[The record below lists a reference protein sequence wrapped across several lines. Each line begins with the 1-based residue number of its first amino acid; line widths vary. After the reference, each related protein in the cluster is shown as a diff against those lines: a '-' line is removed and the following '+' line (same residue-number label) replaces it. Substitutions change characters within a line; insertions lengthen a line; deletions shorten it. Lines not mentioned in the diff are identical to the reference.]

1 MKNIIASTALVLMMS
16 TSAYSAEYASP
27 AGDKAAVTDKGTV
40 STDKAAV
47 TDKGTVS
54 TQAFGTVT
62 MQEKGDI
69 LASEFIGMSVYAT
82 EASVDTS
89 MAVKKSEEANWD
101 NIGEV
106 NDIVLGTDGTVK
118 AVILGIGGFVGLGEK
133 DVSVT
138 MDQIKIVPKADD
150 PAEFYLVI
158 NANKTI
164 LEEAPAYERVAM
176 AEPDTKTVTPSSVDK
191 SANTTDRSLADN
203 RQMLSRPDVTR
214 DGYSQVKVE
223 DLTASDLE
231 GARVY

>member
-1 MKNIIASTALVLMMS
+1 MAYNQRPPDGACLEINHCELQQDKTMKNIITSTALVLMMS
-16 TSAYSAEYASP
+16 TSAVAAAHLSP
-27 AGDKAAVTDKGTV
+27 AGDKAAVTDKGTVSTDKAAAAKSDKGTV

-118 AVILGIGGFVGLGEK
+118 AVILGIGGFVGIAEK

-138 MDQIKIVPKADD
+138 MDQIKIVPEADD
-150 PAEFYLVI
+150 
-158 NANKTI
+158 
-164 LEEAPAYERVAM
+164 R
-176 AEPDTKTVTPSSVDK
+176 
-191 SANTTDRSLADN
+191 
-203 RQMLSRPDVTR
+203 
-214 DGYSQVKVE
+214 
-223 DLTASDLE
+223 
-231 GARVY
+231 